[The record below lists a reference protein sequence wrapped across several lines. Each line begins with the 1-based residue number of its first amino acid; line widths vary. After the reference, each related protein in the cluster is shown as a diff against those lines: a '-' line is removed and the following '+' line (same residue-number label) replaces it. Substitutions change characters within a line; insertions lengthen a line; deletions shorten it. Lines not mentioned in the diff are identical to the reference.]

1 MNTGAVLG
9 SRARGGAIPSGRR
22 LNCINVAVGAAGP
35 PRRRRADSPRGI
47 PVSTWTV
54 VLAAAAPAF
63 KLRKVEAETEN
74 CEEMMLSCWIRWA
87 LAVSWRSF
95 RSLFCSFRAVI
106 GGTRARAPAYSGT
119 SIIQVQVPKLADALK
134 QHSKVLRL
142 VRAPDN
148 DEVVGFVLVAKGDN
162 DEAALE
168 GRAPNLAYE
177 GLGLP
182 GQTS

>member
-1 MNTGAVLG
+1 MWRWAPPV
-9 SRARGGAIPSGRR
+9 RRGGG
-22 LNCINVAVGAAGP
+22 GAQI
-35 PRRRRADSPRGI
+35 GI

-54 VLAAAAPAF
+54 VLAARAAPAF

-134 QHSKVLRL
+134 PHSKVLRL

-182 GQTS
+182 GQMRTSRGLSADPRPPVLHARLQLEISAR